1 MFALMCF
8 GRMTLPKGLL
18 SFLDYYIR
26 HIYFFYPGET
36 ILVYLSKPQTMP
48 SSENLEQQ
56 FPDLV
61 SVFQLDNLTG
71 DQIQALLKIGIRTV
85 ADLAG
90 ADLFLNPVL
99 KEDNMH
105 AQIKQI
111 IGE

>member
-1 MFALMCF
+1 M
-8 GRMTLPKGLL
+8 
-18 SFLDYYIR
+18 
-26 HIYFFYPGET
+26 
-36 ILVYLSKPQTMP
+36 VYLSKSQTMP

-61 SVFQLDNLTG
+61 SLFQLDNLTG

-111 IGE
+111 IGEEYKLPRLEFIYDEQEINA